1 VEQVIQELQEM
12 EIHHPCPLL
21 KEILEDQFLIL
32 VVVHPNMQQPGEVEL
47 RQPDKIEIPTINQ
60 LEELEEMVVEYL
72 PLLVLTVFLVV
83 HLDIM
88 LVAEVEVFIT
98 HLVFLEELVVKVVV
112 ELEL

>member
-1 VEQVIQELQEM
+1 MEQVIQELQEV
-12 EIHHPCPLL
+12 EIHHLCPLL
-21 KEILEDQFLIL
+21 KERMEELTILL
-32 VVVHPNMQQPGEVEL
+32 VHPNMQQVEEVEL
-47 RQPDKIEIPTINQ
+47 WHVEKVEVLTINQ